1 MLGDKPVQN
10 YLRAATDNGQC
21 DPRLRYTP
29 SVLTLY
35 GTKPLLMLRKLL
47 SHMSKWADVR
57 YEALPLTTD
66 ILRSIDARSSLG
78 GHSSEA
84 ACIFNAICL
93 GLQTGS

>member
-1 MLGDKPVQN
+1 MIGDKPVQN

-66 ILRSIDARSSLG
+66 ILRALEAYCSSG
-78 GHSSEA
+78 GSSYET
-84 ACIFNAICL
+84 ACILDTICL